1 LKVALLSNG
10 IYPFV
15 IGGIQKHS
23 FYLAK
28 GLAERNIYVDV
39 YHLSIDSSTAYSDYF
54 SSEELKYISFYELD
68 FPTSTKFPGHY
79 IFNNYLHSKNLYR
92 QIGNKKYDLIYAQ
105 GFTSWYFL
113 KKNNFDDRI
122 ISNLHGLEMFQNPIN
137 WKNAISSRLLRIPA
151 KKIIKKS
158 KAQISLGGKLTDI
171 LIENSAS
178 KNSIYKIPN
187 GIDKSWII
195 DRKSLEKHSSELVQF
210 TFVGRNERRKGIIEI
225 EEALNS
231 LLEENVNFNFNFVGI
246 NESDLKIRSYK
257 IKFYGLI
264 RNEEEIKNILDKTD
278 VLVCPSYSEGMP
290 TVILEAMSRG
300 CAIMATDV
308 GAVSELVDEYNG
320 RLIQGDIISGLQEG
334 FRNFLRCDKDQ
345 LHSMKQK
352 SIQKVKKDYTWDKV
366 IDDML
371 EKIKNQIL

>member
-1 LKVALLSNG
+1 MGGELIDTRISISEWLDG
-10 IYPFV
+10 E
-15 IGGIQKHS
+15 IG
-23 FYLAK
+23 
-28 GLAERNIYVDV
+28 E
-39 YHLSIDSSTAYSDYF
+39 
-54 SSEELKYISFYELD
+54 
-68 FPTSTKFPGHY
+68 
-79 IFNNYLHSKNLYR
+79 
-92 QIGNKKYDLIYAQ
+92 
-105 GFTSWYFL
+105 
-113 KKNNFDDRI
+113 
-122 ISNLHGLEMFQNPIN
+122 N
-137 WKNAISSRLLRIPA
+137 WKNAIRSRLLRIPA

-158 KAQISLGGKLTDI
+158 KSQVSLGGKLTGI
-171 LIENSAS
+171 LIKNGAS

-195 DRKSLEKHSSELVQF
+195 DRKSLEKNSSELVQF

-225 EEALNS
+225 EEALNT
-231 LLEENVNFNFNFVGI
+231 LLEQNEDFNFNFVGL
-246 NESDLKIRSYK
+246 NESDLKIRSSK
-257 IKFYGLI
+257 IKFFGLV

-308 GAVSELVDEYNG
+308 GAVSELVDEHNG

-334 FRNFLRCDKDQ
+334 FRNFLRCNNDQ
-345 LHSMKQK
+345 LYSMKQK

-371 EKIKNQIL
+371 VKIKNQIL

>member
-1 LKVALLSNG
+1 
-10 IYPFV
+10 
-15 IGGIQKHS
+15 
-23 FYLAK
+23 LAK